1 MRHLATTHSSRFNL
15 NCVWW
20 LTLIALWEAKIGRI
34 RVPAQHRQK
43 IRETPS
49 HPIAGYGGVY
59 LSSWLCRRLSSGG
72 LCFKVSPGKKI
83 HETPLLNRKSL
94 AWLHMSVN
102 PAMARSINRKIMVQA
117 YQAKS
122 EILPPK

>member
-59 LSSWLCRRLSSGG
+59 LSSWLRRRLRSGG

-83 HETPLLNRKSL
+83 HETPPSQQKKLG
-94 AWLHMSVN
+94 
-102 PAMARSINRKIMVQA
+102 MVAHVCQPS
-117 YQAKS
+117 YGK
-122 EILPPK
+122 KHK